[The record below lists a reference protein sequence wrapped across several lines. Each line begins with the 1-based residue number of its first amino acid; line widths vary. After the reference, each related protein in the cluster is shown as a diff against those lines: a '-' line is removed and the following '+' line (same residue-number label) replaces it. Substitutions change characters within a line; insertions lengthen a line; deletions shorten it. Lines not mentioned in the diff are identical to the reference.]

1 MNEKTIWLSPKQAA
15 QKIGVS
21 KATIYRYI
29 NRKNDPIPSYKITS
43 SNIRINK
50 TELDVW
56 VIRQGQKETIEQE
69 GIEHYE

>member
-1 MNEKTIWLSPKQAA
+1 MNEKTTWLSPKQAA

-29 NRKNDPIPSYKITS
+29 NRENDPIPSYKITS
-43 SNIRINK
+43 SNIRINEM
-50 TELDVW
+50 ELDVW

>member
-15 QKIGVS
+15 KKIGVS

-29 NRKNDPIPSYKITS
+29 NRENDPIPSYKITS
-43 SNIRINK
+43 SNIRINE

-56 VIRQGQKETIEQE
+56 VIRQGQKETIAEE

>member
-43 SNIRINK
+43 SNIRINE
-50 TELDVW
+50 TES
-56 VIRQGQKETIEQE
+56 
-69 GIEHYE
+69 